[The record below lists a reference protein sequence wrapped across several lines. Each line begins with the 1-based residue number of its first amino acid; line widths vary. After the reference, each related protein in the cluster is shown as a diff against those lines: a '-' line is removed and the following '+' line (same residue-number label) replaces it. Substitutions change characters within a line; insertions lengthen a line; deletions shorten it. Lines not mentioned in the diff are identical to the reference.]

1 MQTWCI
7 LFWWYKDMWLKWK
20 MCWWVSNSV
29 PVWYILIPLLM
40 CDILFLKQ
48 QILLLSPLN
57 VLHTL
62 LKDVS
67 TSFYDFTECTDLFK
81 KFPGMTVTTKN
92 YLHWWDQSSEEACA
106 KRCNQYTSYNCQN
119 FVFRHHDKRCYIYK
133 HPIKMTS

>member
-1 MQTWCI
+1 
-7 LFWWYKDMWLKWK
+7 
-20 MCWWVSNSV
+20 
-29 PVWYILIPLLM
+29 M

-48 QILLLSPLN
+48 QILLFSPLN

-92 YLHWWDQSSEEACA
+92 YLHW
-106 KRCNQYTSYNCQN
+106 
-119 FVFRHHDKRCYIYK
+119 
-133 HPIKMTS
+133 